1 MIHRLRPRI
10 QQIVDALLDDATGK
24 SEIEFMTNVR
34 LENAGRG
41 SRVAGESEFSW
52 FEETASVVVSAVGA
66 TRVNGP
72 AGNPRHPTGIRKTYP
87 SSKRVS
93 RCIRATLRPGP

>member
-24 SEIEFMTNVR
+24 SEIEFMTKVS

-41 SRVAGESEFSW
+41 SRVAAESQFSW
-52 FEETASVVVSAVGA
+52 FEETASLVVGA
-66 TRVNGP
+66 LEQLALTIGLAIHDTPLVSG
-72 AGNPRHPTGIRKTYP
+72 RHTPVQ
-87 SSKRVS
+87 SE
-93 RCIRATLRPGP
+93 